1 MRQLQF
7 ENKVRNNGTSLRIK
21 VNYLSKH
28 MAEVQKIILN
38 WDGRED
44 AYQTQNSETR
54 RLLEAKRDFLQ

>member
-7 ENKVRNNGTSLRIK
+7 ESKVRNNGTFLRIK

-44 AYQTQNSETR
+44 AYQIQNSETR
-54 RLLEAKRDFLQ
+54 RLP